1 MIIDKT
7 LEFSVAQAVTADAA
21 STNVIDLGAD
31 RDLGV
36 TDGLYI
42 ETLVNTVFDSA
53 GEAATLTISLQTD
66 SVENFASP
74 TTLYSSGAITEATLV
89 AGYRPVR
96 IKLPQVTERY
106 LRLYYDAGT
115 EDFTGGAISAWLTDN
130 RQAWRAYDA
139 VTGV

>member
-1 MIIDKT
+1 MIIDKL

-42 ETLVNTVFDSA
+42 ETLVTTTFDSA

-66 SVENFASP
+66 SSDSFGSP
-74 TTLYSSGAITEATLV
+74 TTLYASAAIAEASLV

-96 IKLPQVTERY
+96 IHLPQVTERY
-106 LRLYYDAGT
+106 LRLNYDAGT
-115 EDFTGGAISAWLTDN
+115 EDFTAGAISAWLTDN
-130 RQAWRAYDA
+130 RQNWRAYDA

>member
-1 MIIDKT
+1 MIIDKL

-36 TDGLYI
+36 SDGIYL
-42 ETLVNTVFDSA
+42 ETLVTTIFDSA
-53 GEAATLTISLQTD
+53 GEAATLVIKLQTD
-66 SVENFASP
+66 SDEAFGSPTDLYASP
-74 TTLYSSGAITEATLV
+74 TITEAALV

-96 IKLPQVTERY
+96 IHLPQVTERY
-106 LRLYYDAGT
+106 LRVYYDNGT
-115 EDFTGGAISAWLTDN
+115 EVFTSGNISAWLTTN
-130 RQAWRAYDA
+130 RQNWRAYDA

>member
-7 LEFSVAQAVTADAA
+7 LMFSDAQAITADAA

-36 TDGLYI
+36 SEGLWVCGVVTT
-42 ETLVNTVFDSA
+42 TLDSA
-53 GEAATLTISLQTD
+53 GEAATLTVSLQTD
-66 SVENFASP
+66 SDSAFGSATALH
-74 TTLYSSGAITEATLV
+74 TTAALAEAVLV
-89 AGYRPVR
+89 AGYFFLK

-106 LRLYYDAGT
+106 LRLYYDRGT
-115 EDFTGGAISAWLTDN
+115 EDFTGGTVTAWLGDPPQN
-130 RQAWRAYDA
+130 WRAYDA